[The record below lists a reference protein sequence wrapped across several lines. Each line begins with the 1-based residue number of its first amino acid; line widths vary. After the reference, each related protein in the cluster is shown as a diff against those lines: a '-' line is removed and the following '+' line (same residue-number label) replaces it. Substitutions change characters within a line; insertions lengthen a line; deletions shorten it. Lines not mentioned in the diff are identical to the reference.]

1 LGEALPIAQAVH
13 NQGGCVIAQVRYL
26 LDQLAPPQTVR
37 VPGILV
43 DRIVV
48 AQPHEHEQTFAEVLN
63 RNYFTAGKQS
73 TLVSSSSPIAA
84 SPPISERS
92 IIAHRACDELLPGA
106 IANLGI
112 GMPEGIAQVAAARGI
127 LQHCTLTVESGPI
140 GGVPAGGLSFGA
152 SAHPEAIV
160 DQPAQFDFYDGG
172 GLDYAALGA
181 AQIDRRGNV
190 NVSKFGSRLA
200 GVGGFVNIAQNA
212 RKLVF
217 CGTFTTG
224 GLAVAVADGKL
235 QIVAEGRMRKFVREV
250 EQIGFAADL
259 RYRRATHVL
268 FVTERAVFQLCPEGI
283 ELIEI
288 APGIEL
294 ERDIL
299 SQMEFRPVI
308 RRVVPMPDH
317 CFQ

>member
-1 LGEALPIAQAVH
+1 
-13 NQGGCVIAQVRYL
+13 
-26 LDQLAPPQTVR
+26 
-37 VPGILV
+37 
-43 DRIVV
+43 
-48 AQPHEHEQTFAEVLN
+48 
-63 RNYFTAGKQS
+63 
-73 TLVSSSSPIAA
+73 
-84 SPPISERS
+84 
-92 IIAHRACDELLPGA
+92 
-106 IANLGI
+106 
-112 GMPEGIAQVAAARGI
+112 
-127 LQHCTLTVESGPI
+127 
-140 GGVPAGGLSFGA
+140 
-152 SAHPEAIV
+152 
-160 DQPAQFDFYDGG
+160 
-172 GLDYAALGA
+172 
-181 AQIDRRGNV
+181 
-190 NVSKFGSRLA
+190 LA